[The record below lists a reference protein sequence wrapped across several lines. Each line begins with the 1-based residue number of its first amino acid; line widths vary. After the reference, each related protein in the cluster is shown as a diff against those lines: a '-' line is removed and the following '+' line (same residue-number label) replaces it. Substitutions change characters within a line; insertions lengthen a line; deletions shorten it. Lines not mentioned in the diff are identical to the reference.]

1 MNIIKKIKEFF
12 DEPSLEDE
20 IEERFYSKL
29 EDMRKNP
36 EKYYRHILNKS
47 NSNKIPPVSL
57 F

>member
-36 EKYYRHILNKS
+36 EKYRHILNKS